1 MSKRIARL
9 RLHELRSDLADYLRG
24 TKVAQLE
31 WIDEFFQCAGHNPD
45 VLKTFVAFTEA
56 LGEALP
62 ERLSEVVALT
72 VAGVMESDYERNQ
85 HEQLC
90 VAHGLAPEWIAA
102 VNRLAPDKGVELTP
116 AERAVQRYALAAVVR
131 RGIDV
136 QHEFEA
142 MLDHISSPE
151 AMAVTVLV
159 GRHVCH
165 ALVVNT
171 LRLRPPLPSIFDEEQ
186 R

>member
-9 RLHELRSDLADYLRG
+9 RLDELRSDLADYLRG
-24 TKVAQLE
+24 TKVAPLGG
-31 WIDEFFQCAGHNPD
+31 IDEFFQCAGHSPD
-45 VLKTFVAFTEA
+45 VLRTFMAFSEA

-62 ERLSEVVALT
+62 KQLSEVVALT
-72 VAGVMESDYERNQ
+72 VAGLMESEYERNQ

-90 VAHGLAPEWIAA
+90 LNHGLAREWVAA
-102 VNRLAPDKGVELTP
+102 VNRLAPDKAAELTS
-116 AERAVQRYALAAVVR
+116 AERAVQRYALAAIVR

-136 QHEFEA
+136 QPEFEA

-151 AMAVTVLV
+151 AMAVTILV

-171 LRLRPPLPSIFDEEQ
+171 LRLQPPLPSIFDEE